1 MANTFKVLCNLLIV
15 LALPKSIK
23 SFSSNQL
30 STHTDNAC
38 DIHDLIQTSKSHP
51 IPRGE
56 FLSTVSKSSLI
67 SLLPIIGTTVGT
79 PQPALARGRAT
90 LEFSYDRYTPR
101 IIAGGEFYSKD
112 LKNIIGKN
120 DWSALK
126 AATSDPPKK
135 SKEDRSKPDGG
146 IAERAALAGGFS
158 DARVLIAADLYAA
171 AFSDNSISPKT
182 KKMKAKVDILRETV
196 EQMNSLAKEAL
207 GEEKEGGF
215 FGLGAKKRSQAELSK
230 IARELYVKGGN
241 AWNEYIFE
249 ANDELEIKL
258 ARLPYL

>member
-1 MANTFKVLCNLLIV
+1 MINILKIFNFFFLFLDLS
-15 LALPKSIK
+15 KSIE
-23 SFSSNQL
+23 SFSGNQL
-30 STHTDNAC
+30 STHTDDAC
-38 DIHDLIQTSKSHP
+38 GTRGLVKSSKSHLL
-51 IPRGE
+51 PRAD
-56 FLSTVSKSSLI
+56 FLSTVSKSSFI
-67 SLLPIIGTTVGT
+67 SLLPVISTATGT
-79 PQPALARGRAT
+79 PQPASARGRAT

-158 DARVLIAADLYAA
+158 DARVLVAADLFAA
-171 AFSDNSISPKT
+171 SFSDNSISTKT
-182 KKMKAKVDILRETV
+182 KKMKAKVEVLREIV
-196 EQMNSLAKEAL
+196 QQMNSLAKEAL

-230 IARELYVKGGN
+230 SARELYVKGLFIIPPLKIY
-241 AWNEYIFE
+241 WIYTF
-249 ANDELEIKL
+249 
-258 ARLPYL
+258 